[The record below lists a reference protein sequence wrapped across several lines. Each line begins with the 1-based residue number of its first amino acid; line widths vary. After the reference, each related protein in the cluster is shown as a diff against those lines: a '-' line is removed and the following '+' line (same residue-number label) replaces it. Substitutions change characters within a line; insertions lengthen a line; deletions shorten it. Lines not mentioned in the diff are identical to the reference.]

1 MLHPIHLGDLPRPA
15 RTRGGYGSN
24 RARHLAECRVVT
36 DVIGERPRPWVLVY
50 GIADDDELKD
60 ELQSHFE
67 TVRLVGDDYEFGSL
81 VRQSDYDL
89 LVVRGQVPFEPE
101 SNLNVL
107 QFGGDFTGEVRPG
120 RSHQDGRR
128 VLAREIGAAERLV
141 GPDEGAPPE
150 VDELARGSLSAWLL
164 QQPIHCLLGLYRP
177 NNTLMGIDP
186 GVVAFVRETGRAA
199 CAGLWK
205 RPGKSNTEWWW
216 LPDGCPREIEWVT
229 AASRHLSAVDPVA
242 FPPADAD
249 WATHERWMTGR
260 EASAV
265 RAPQSAREE
274 LRRVVEEQESQVS
287 DKNDLLVEA
296 RSEAA
301 DGARR
306 LLTHQGDDLKA
317 AVQNAL
323 ETFGFKVED
332 SDDKRKRDA
341 KSLLEDL
348 QVRNDGWCAIVEVRG
363 YAKSEGK
370 THDLLRLG
378 RAAAIFTKV
387 IGEPPAARWYVVNQ
401 SFSRS
406 PDSRP
411 LVMQGAE
418 EDVAEFAESSGLV
431 IDTRDIFQLLRD
443 VETGT
448 RSRDEVRAILM
459 ATTGRLELPEKVGG
473 EEVADA

>member
-1 MLHPIHLGDLPRPA
+1 MPSA
-15 RTRGGYGSN
+15 REGGYGSN
-24 RARHLAECRVVT
+24 RARPLAECSVVT

-50 GIADDDELKD
+50 GIADDDDLKD
-60 ELQSHFE
+60 ELLEHFE
-67 TVRLVGDDYEFGSL
+67 TVRLVGDDYELQSL

-89 LVVRGQVPFEPE
+89 LVIRGQVPFEPE
-101 SNLNVL
+101 STLNVL

-120 RSHQDGRR
+120 RNHQDGRR

-150 VDELARGSLSAWLL
+150 VDELARDSLSTWLL
-164 QQPIHCLLGLYRP
+164 QQPIHCLLGLYRS
-177 NNTLMGIDP
+177 NNNLIELDP
-186 GVVAFVRETGRAA
+186 GVTAFVRETGGAA

-205 RPGKSNTEWWW
+205 RPGKSKTEWWW
-216 LPDGCPREIEWVT
+216 LPDGCPREIEWVA
-229 AASRHLSAVDPVA
+229 AASRHLSTVDPVA

-249 WATHERWMTGR
+249 WATHGRWMTAQ

-265 RAPQSAREE
+265 HALRSARDE

-287 DKNDLLVEA
+287 DKKALLVEA
-296 RSEAA
+296 QSEAA
-301 DGARR
+301 NGARR
-306 LLTHQGDDLKA
+306 LLTHQGDDLKT

-323 ETFGFKVED
+323 ETFGFEVED
-332 SDDKRKRDA
+332 SDDKRKRDD

-348 QVRNDGWCAIVEVRG
+348 QVRDDDWCAIIEVRG
-363 YAKSEGK
+363 YAKSGGK

-378 RAAAIFTKV
+378 RAAAIFAKV
-387 IGEPPAARWYVVNQ
+387 VGEPPAARWYVVNQ
-401 SFSRS
+401 SFSKN

-411 LVMQGAE
+411 LVMQGAG
-418 EDVAEFAESSGLV
+418 EDVAEFAESGGLV

-448 RSRDEVRAILM
+448 RSRDEVRTILM
-459 ATTGRLELPEKVGG
+459 EATGRLELPEKVGG
-473 EEVADA
+473 EEAAGA